1 MIQISTH
8 SVIYITLIGGRCKK
22 GFLYYQAGGSGS
34 DCLGI
39 TRDYFANG
47 QSLNGANN
55 ACNNLEDSDAQDTGS
70 HYCDETDGGFVKL
83 LQVIDIYSK
92 LIFKPDIQ

>member
-1 MIQISTH
+1 MIQISTP
-8 SVIYITLIGGRCKK
+8 SVIYIISIGGRCKK
-22 GFLYYQAGGSGS
+22 GFLFYQAGGSGS

-92 LIFKPDIQ
+92 LIFKPNIQ